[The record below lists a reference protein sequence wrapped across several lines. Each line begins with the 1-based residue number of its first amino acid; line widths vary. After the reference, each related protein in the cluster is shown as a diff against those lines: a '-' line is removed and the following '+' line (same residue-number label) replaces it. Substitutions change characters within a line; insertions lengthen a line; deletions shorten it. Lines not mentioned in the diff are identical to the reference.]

1 MQVQIGWRVIHQV
14 PVILGVVATVVR
26 PLPQAQGAM
35 DVLRRGKV
43 SVVPHDGDIWP
54 DEGLSE
60 GVVCPM
66 NPAITRSWL

>member
-1 MQVQIGWRVIHQV
+1 M
-14 PVILGVVATVVR
+14 PVILWIMATVVG

-60 GVVCPM
+60 GGCLPHESRNHTLVALGQHGGHDVP
-66 NPAITRSWL
+66 LG